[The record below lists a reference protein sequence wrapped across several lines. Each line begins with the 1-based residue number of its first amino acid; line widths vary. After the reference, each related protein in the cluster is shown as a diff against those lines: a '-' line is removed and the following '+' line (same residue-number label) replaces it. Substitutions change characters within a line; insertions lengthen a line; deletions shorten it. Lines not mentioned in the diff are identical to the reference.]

1 MKFVEDLFKMYA
13 KDINSDEDAL
23 LLVSDIVEN
32 TERKELEKYIKDMSD
47 DEVMEMVMLYMYERL
62 RLLLHENR
70 YKESSI
76 DETHRI
82 FH

>member
-1 MKFVEDLFKMYA
+1 MKFVDDLFKMYA
-13 KDINSDEDAL
+13 KDIHSDEDAL

-32 TERKELEKYIKDMSD
+32 TERKELEKYMKDMSD

-70 YKESSI
+70 YKESST